1 MPVVMMMTPTHPHT
15 HTHTHT
21 HTQEAIKPHE
31 MRALNFL
38 VHEYLNEVDNKLT
51 AITFTEENGD
61 QVSVCSVACVRVS
74 VLRLRKLYVVK

>member
-1 MPVVMMMTPTHPHT
+1 MHVDAHAYLSS
-15 HTHTHT
+15 

-61 QVSVCSVACVRVS
+61 QVSVMVWESNCVRDNDCNQCNS
-74 VLRLRKLYVVK
+74 